1 MHTSSLHSSAP
12 LNRLQYEARSVLGI
26 RTEGRRTLAT
36 RLGCLWQQPNQERAN
51 AASHQLDQSLHQ
63 GSEGRAHDQ
72 EEEGGAERVRPDRDA
87 AALPQ
92 TKPTVRRLYGILVPV
107 ECAPG
112 Q

>member
-26 RTEGRRTLAT
+26 RTEGRRTLAA

-51 AASHQLDQSLHQ
+51 APSYQHDQSLHQ
-63 GSEGRAHDQ
+63 GGEGRAHDQ
-72 EEEGGAERVRPDRDA
+72 EEEDGAERVRPDRDA